1 MDEDFLKKV
10 IHGGKGKSRQE
21 KTHKPVLDFSA
32 SLNPF
37 PPRISWDCDPSDL
50 GRYPDDSYDELKEV
64 IARSYNRD
72 PAEVCVGNGS
82 IELIR
87 VFCSVVFRKK
97 GATFFLTAPTFGEY
111 ALSARLAGAS
121 PAEDESGADVH
132 FVCNPN
138 NPTGLLSSKETLL
151 EYLEGGKSHET
162 LLFCDEAF
170 IDLSDPRQ
178 SLSAIRN
185 PQLFVLQS
193 LTKSF
198 AVPGI
203 RFGFGFADPELAEKI
218 EVARPPWSVNAY
230 AEAFARAAI
239 PSRKDLEESR
249 RLIAKERQWL
259 TGELSV
265 LGFSPCTSEA
275 NYVLSRYPEIVGPL
289 CEKLAGSDILVRD
302 CASFGLP
309 DCIRVAV
316 RTREENRILVEVIR
330 SCLP

>member
-1 MDEDFLKKV
+1 MADDCLEKV
-10 IHGGKGKSRQE
+10 IHGGKGKGRQE
-21 KTHKPVLDFSA
+21 KTHKQVLDFSA

-37 PPRISWDCDPSDL
+37 PPRISWNCNPEDL
-50 GRYPDDSYDELKEV
+50 GRYPDDSYCELKEV

-87 VFCSVVFRKK
+87 VFCSVVFRNKK
-97 GATFFLTAPTFGEY
+97 DGKFFAASPTFGEY

-121 PAEDESGADVH
+121 TTKHESEADVH

-138 NPTGLLSSKETLL
+138 NPTGLLYSKETML
-151 EYLEGGKSHET
+151 EFLAGTRSEA

-178 SLSAIRN
+178 SLSAIRDSR
-185 PQLFVLQS
+185 LFVLQS

-198 AVPGI
+198 AVPGL
-203 RFGFGFADPELAEKI
+203 RFGFGFADPALAEKI
-218 EVARPPWSVNAY
+218 EIARPPWSVNAY

-239 PSRKDLEESR
+239 PHRKDVEQSR
-249 RLIAKERQWL
+249 QLIEQERQWL
-259 TGELSV
+259 TEELSV
-265 LGFSPCTSEA
+265 LGFSPCPSMA
-275 NYVLSRYPEIVGPL
+275 NYVLFRYSMDVGPL
-289 CEKLAGSDILVRD
+289 CEKLAESDILVRD
-302 CASFGLP
+302 CSSFGLS

-316 RTREENRILVEVIR
+316 RTRDENRTLVEVIR
-330 SCLP
+330 SCVL